1 MEKALRVKRL
11 WLSGSPGKTRTC
23 NLLVNSQTLL
33 PIELPGSAYNSV
45 SNFKEQRNQLP
56 GLSLQPIPLQRERY
70 PARAGLPGSA
80 NQITYISIEHTNV
93 ISCLRSVPP
102 RA

>member
-33 PIELPGSAYNSV
+33 PIELPGSAYNSNLY
-45 SNFKEQRNQLP
+45 SKEQYNQLP

-70 PARAGLPGSA
+70 PALAGLPGSA
-80 NQITYISIEHTNV
+80 NTSHRKRTLTRYSYN
-93 ISCLRSVPP
+93 SVPGNEY
-102 RA
+102 